1 MKYYFIL
8 NMEIAEG
15 DCEQLSYDNCYHF
28 SSPACDYDIPRDWA
42 GMKVAPSR
50 SHLYIQGE
58 QFMTPDG
65 RTWVAGWSDKVEK
78 ALGVPLALVK
88 KSYNRGL
95 KIKELKQEINQL
107 EAIIDRNQ
115 DRIDK
120 LLNTSWFDRCF

>member
-1 MKYYFIL
+1 
-8 NMEIAEG
+8 
-15 DCEQLSYDNCYHF
+15 
-28 SSPACDYDIPRDWA
+28 
-42 GMKVAPSR
+42 
-50 SHLYIQGE
+50 
-58 QFMTPDG
+58 MTPDG

-120 LLNTSWFDRCF
+120 LLNTSWFDRCFRWNKR